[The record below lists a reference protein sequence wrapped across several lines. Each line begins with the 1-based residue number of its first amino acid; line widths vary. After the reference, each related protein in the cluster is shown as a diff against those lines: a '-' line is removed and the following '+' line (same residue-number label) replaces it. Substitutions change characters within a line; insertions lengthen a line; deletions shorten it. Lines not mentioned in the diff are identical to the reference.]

1 MSILIFT
8 NKFVL
13 CLLLD
18 VLLLFN
24 TFCFLDSDRWLS
36 DGLNANFWTEQIW
49 PKILSILE
57 TLLFRLNSQ
66 KILER
71 IKPSKDDWN
80 RKGETTSD
88 PIFQVIVYS
97 CTIVIL
103 IRSNNLFQKHRI
115 SCEIFTFFKRIKNHK
130 WNFYEPVSVLKFA

>member
-24 TFCFLDSDRWLS
+24 TFCFLDSDRWLW
-36 DGLNANFWTEQIW
+36 DGLNAHFRTERIW
-49 PKILSILE
+49 AKILSILG
-57 TLLFRLNSQ
+57 TLLFRPNSQ
-66 KILER
+66 KKFRTFQTFQRWMKSKRWNHNRPNFPSDR
-71 IKPSKDDWN
+71 IFVYDRIIPK
-80 RKGETTSD
+80 TSNFLRD
-88 PIFQVIVYS
+88 FYV
-97 CTIVIL
+97 
-103 IRSNNLFQKHRI
+103 
-115 SCEIFTFFKRIKNHK
+115 FKRIKNHK